1 MLSDIENIDIMLGE
15 NHFNTRE
22 REGSLNS
29 NLPRR
34 SRSFASNESEN
45 ENANVSRNQ
54 RNDHS
59 RTNTEYDQNSVTAN
73 SSAEINRLS
82 SELNSRISREMDEMM
97 NSVSVQIQ
105 RAINDAI
112 STQVLPQIQNA
123 IMAGSGHRTRKG
135 WDAPSERPELNSEVQ
150 RNLYVKSNSRN
161 EQNEDQLNNDYP
173 DLNVHDM
180 VTGDNESPNQVPEFL
195 TGRIPSRSHLNQSY
209 EDINLDT
216 TIPAHERIATAA
228 DPDPITRLAD
238 VLTTMQ
244 NRPTTQQL
252 TIRPVNSN
260 TMTFDGKSEKFELFE
275 DLFHTMIKMQPEMTE
290 QMKIN
295 HFHSLLRKNALQTIR
310 NISSNNRQTL
320 ENVLVIFRRKYVKPE
335 SQATAKHKWHRLV
348 FDPNTMKLPDFLEE
362 LNQGAEKAF
371 GDHAQK
377 MIDSLLYAKLPPKL
391 KRSVNMARL
400 ENGSYDEIVAHLER
414 ELELNALEESDDLP
428 MATMTSSST
437 KPKTPL
443 STGQMSD
450 ITCNYC
456 KEKGHMVKGCKKLKK
471 KKEKDAQQGK
481 STQKKTYPE
490 CGTCGKKNHP
500 EERCWQGAGA
510 HLKPKR
516 TRPEDSTDNKP
527 NSKAQK
533 PQTKPTSSSSQS
545 SYPNDESKINF
556 AMTPIQRTF
565 IRPPIHQAGSS
576 NKNFSS
582 VYTTIDGLSLCC
594 LAATDGQSYHHH
606 L

>member
-1 MLSDIENIDIMLGE
+1 MPTTRKQKKARKSRGLEILSDIENLNVMLGE
-15 NHFNTRE
+15 NHFNETE
-22 REGSLNS
+22 RDDSFDGTSIRRQESVIS
-29 NLPRR
+29 NNL
-34 SRSFASNESEN
+34 EN
-45 ENANVSRNQ
+45 EGMNPYSNHRNLGVGTSA
-54 RNDHS
+54 D
-59 RTNTEYDQNSVTAN
+59 YGQNSA
-73 SSAEINRLS
+73 SADSQVEINRLS
-82 SELNSRISREMDEMM
+82 SELNSRISREMDEML
-97 NSVSVQIQ
+97 NNVSSQIQ

-112 STQVLPQIQNA
+112 NNQVLPQIQNV
-123 IMAGSGHRTRKG
+123 IMTGSGQGTRRG
-135 WDAPSERPELNSEVQ
+135 WERSVERPEVYSEVPHSSKA
-150 RNLYVKSNSRN
+150 RINLNN
-161 EQNEDQLNNDYP
+161 EQSEIHHRGEKP
-173 DLNVHDM
+173 HHNVHDM
-180 VTGDNESPNQVPEFL
+180 VTGDNESPNPVPEFL
-195 TGRIPSRSHLNQSY
+195 TGRTSSRDHLDGSF

-216 TIPAHERIATAA
+216 TIPAQERIATAA
-228 DPDPITRLAD
+228 DSDPITRLAD

-244 NRPTTQQL
+244 NRPTAQQL

-295 HFHSLLRKNALQTIR
+295 HFHSLLRKNALQTFR
-310 NISSNNRQTL
+310 NISSSNRQTL
-320 ENVLVIFRRKYVKPE
+320 EDVLIIFRRKYVKPE

-391 KRSVNMARL
+391 KRSVSMARL

-428 MATMTSSST
+428 IATMTSSST

-456 KEKGHMVKGCKKLKK
+456 KEKGHIVKECEKLKK

-481 STQKKTYPE
+481 QTQKKTYPE

-516 TRPEDSTDNKP
+516 TRPDDANDGKP
-527 NSKAQK
+527 NPKAQK
-533 PQTKPTSSSSQS
+533 PQNKSTSSNSQTSSS
-545 SYPNDESKINF
+545 NDESKN
-556 AMTPIQRTF
+556 
-565 IRPPIHQAGSS
+565 
-576 NKNFSS
+576 
-582 VYTTIDGLSLCC
+582 
-594 LAATDGQSYHHH
+594 
-606 L
+606 

>member
-1 MLSDIENIDIMLGE
+1 MKVTL
-15 NHFNTRE
+15 TQE

-34 SRSFASNESEN
+34 SRSFASKESEN
-45 ENANVSRNQ
+45 ENGNVGRNQ

-97 NSVSVQIQ
+97 NSVNVQIQ
-105 RAINDAI
+105 RAISDAI
-112 STQVLPQIQNA
+112 STQVLPQIQNV
-123 IMAGSGHRTRKG
+123 IMARSGDGTKKG
-135 WDAPSERPELNSEVQ
+135 WDVPVERPELPSEVQ
-150 RNLYVKSNSRN
+150 RNLNAKNSLRN
-161 EQNEDQLNNDYP
+161 EQNGNQSDNDFLG
-173 DLNVHDM
+173 LNVHDM
-180 VTGDNESPNQVPEFL
+180 VTGDNESPNPVPEFL
-195 TGRIPSRSHLNQSY
+195 TGRIPSRTHLNQSY

-244 NRPTTQQL
+244 NRPTAQQL

-295 HFHSLLRKNALQTIR
+295 HFHSLLRKNALQTFR
-310 NISSNNRQTL
+310 NINSTNRQTL
-320 ENVLVIFRRKYVKPE
+320 EDVLVIFRRKYVKPE
-335 SQATAKHKWHRLV
+335 SQATAKHKWHRLI

-414 ELELNALEESDDLP
+414 ELELIALEESDDLP

-450 ITCNYC
+450 ITLNHC
-456 KEKGHMVKGCKKLKK
+456 KEKGHMIKDCEKLKE

-490 CGTCGKKNHP
+490 CGTCGNKNHP
-500 EERCWQGAGA
+500 EERWWQGAGA

-545 SYPNDESKINF
+545 SYFNDESKN
-556 AMTPIQRTF
+556 
-565 IRPPIHQAGSS
+565 
-576 NKNFSS
+576 
-582 VYTTIDGLSLCC
+582 
-594 LAATDGQSYHHH
+594 
-606 L
+606 

>member
-1 MLSDIENIDIMLGE
+1 MPTTRKQKKARKSRGLEMLSDIENIDIMLGE
-15 NHFNTRE
+15 NHFNDMRRDE
-22 REGSLNS
+22 SLDGTSIRRQESVTS
-29 NLPRR
+29 NNL
-34 SRSFASNESEN
+34 EN
-45 ENANVSRNQ
+45 EEMNLHSDHRNPETGT
-54 RNDHS
+54 S
-59 RTNTEYDQNSVTAN
+59 AGYDRITA
-73 SSAEINRLS
+73 SIDSQAEINKLS

-97 NSVSVQIQ
+97 NSVSSQIQ
-105 RAINDAI
+105 RAISDAI
-112 STQVLPQIQNA
+112 NNQVLPQIQNV
-123 IMAGSGHRTRKG
+123 IMAGSGQETRRG
-135 WDAPSERPELNSEVQ
+135 WEKSDERPESYSEVQ
-150 RNLYVKSNSRN
+150 YNAKTGSTLKN
-161 EQNEDQLNNDYP
+161 EHGDKAHR
-173 DLNVHDM
+173 NVHDM
-180 VTGDNESPNQVPEFL
+180 VTGDNESPNPVPEFL
-195 TGRIPSRSHLNQSY
+195 TGRISSRNHLDRSF
-209 EDINLDT
+209 EDIHLDT
-216 TIPAHERIATAA
+216 TIPAQQRIATAA
-228 DPDPITRLAD
+228 DSDPITRLAD

-244 NRPTTQQL
+244 NRRTAQQL

-295 HFHSLLRKNALQTIR
+295 HFHSLLRKNALQTFR
-310 NISSNNRQTL
+310 NISSSNRQTL
-320 ENVLVIFRRKYVKPE
+320 EDVLVIFRRKYVKPE

-428 MATMTSSST
+428 MATMTSSTT
-437 KPKTPL
+437 KSKTPL

-456 KEKGHMVKGCKKLKK
+456 KEKGHMVKDCEKLKK

-545 SYPNDESKINF
+545 SYPNDESKN
-556 AMTPIQRTF
+556 
-565 IRPPIHQAGSS
+565 
-576 NKNFSS
+576 
-582 VYTTIDGLSLCC
+582 
-594 LAATDGQSYHHH
+594 
-606 L
+606 

>member
-1 MLSDIENIDIMLGE
+1 MPTTRKQKKARKSRGIEMLSDLENLDIMLGE
-15 NHFNTRE
+15 NHFNRNERDGSVSSNFGRRPGSTSADELGSNGENRHSATRDIDPGNNADYG
-22 REGSLNS
+22 RNS
-29 NLPRR
+29 IGG
-34 SRSFASNESEN
+34 
-45 ENANVSRNQ
+45 
-54 RNDHS
+54 
-59 RTNTEYDQNSVTAN
+59 N

-82 SELNSRISREMDEMM
+82 SELNSRLSRELDDMM
-97 NSVSVQIQ
+97 CSVNSQIQ
-105 RAINDAI
+105 RAISDAI
-112 STQVLPQIQNA
+112 SNQVLPQIQSA
-123 IMAGSGHRTRKG
+123 LSAGSGHMTQNR
-135 WDAPSERPELNSEVQ
+135 WDIPSERPEINSEGLQ
-150 RNLYVKSNSRN
+150 NTNPKDSSTSKHNHDHQNDGGINLNAY
-161 EQNEDQLNNDYP
+161 
-173 DLNVHDM
+173 DM

-195 TGRIPSRSHLNQSY
+195 TGRILSRNHLDQSY
-209 EDINLDT
+209 EDINLNT
-216 TIPAHERIATAA
+216 TIPAQERPAPVAES
-228 DPDPITRLAD
+228 DPITRLAD
-238 VLTTMQ
+238 VLTNMQ
-244 NRPTTQQL
+244 NRPTAQQL

-295 HFHSLLRKNALQTIR
+295 HFHSLLRKNALQTFR
-310 NISSNNRQTL
+310 NINSTNRQTL
-320 ENVLVIFRRKYVKPE
+320 EDVLVIFRRKYVKPE

-428 MATMTSSST
+428 MATMTSSSSKT
-437 KPKTPL
+437 KTPL
-443 STGQMSD
+443 STNQMSD

-456 KEKGHMVKGCKKLKK
+456 KEKGHMVKDCEKLKK

-481 STQKKTYPE
+481 STEKKTYPK

-516 TRPEDSTDNKP
+516 TRPEDSSDTDND
-527 NSKAQK
+527 SKAPK
-533 PQTKPTSSSSQS
+533 PHNKPTSSNTQS
-545 SYPNDESKINF
+545 SSNKDESKN
-556 AMTPIQRTF
+556 
-565 IRPPIHQAGSS
+565 
-576 NKNFSS
+576 
-582 VYTTIDGLSLCC
+582 
-594 LAATDGQSYHHH
+594 
-606 L
+606 